1 MSIDVDS
8 FSLCLFKQKLQVS
21 QIMSGHDNK
30 RPLFYCKCHIGW
42 FWYSIGFC
50 ICLVKKCHTLQID
63 FPYFQYC
70 RKQSFHTL
78 PITNHK
84 QCFAEESI
92 HLGIFI
98 IQNICMIGIGCHPTN
113 PKKNKR
119 LQRTDIFVGIP
130 QLLHIVFICFTAW

>member
-8 FSLCLFKQKLQVS
+8 CSLCLFKQKLQVS
-21 QIMSGHDNK
+21 QIMSGYDNK

-63 FPYFQYC
+63 FSYFEHC
-70 RKQSFHTL
+70 GKQSFHTL
-78 PITNHK
+78 SITNHK

-98 IQNICMIGIGCHPTN
+98 IQNICMIGIGCHPTRIRDFRERISSLASHSCCISYSSVL
-113 PKKNKR
+113 PHG
-119 LQRTDIFVGIP
+119 D
-130 QLLHIVFICFTAW
+130 